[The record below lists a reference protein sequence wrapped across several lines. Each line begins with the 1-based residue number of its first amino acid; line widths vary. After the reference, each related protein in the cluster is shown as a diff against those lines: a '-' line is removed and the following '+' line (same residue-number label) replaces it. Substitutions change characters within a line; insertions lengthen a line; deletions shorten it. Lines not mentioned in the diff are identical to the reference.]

1 MLALGARWEKSEMFA
16 LLRLVVVLLVVQTI
30 AYICVS
36 LYSRSVRREKLEA
49 RWNEHEMKADKET
62 FVQRGLKRY
71 DNSLRRK
78 LILGVYI
85 VPWVFISVLIYV
97 VNFK

>member
-1 MLALGARWEKSEMFA
+1 MFGF
-16 LLRLVVVLLVVQTI
+16 LRLLVLLLVIQTI
-30 AYICVS
+30 AYVGLS
-36 LYSRSVRREKLEA
+36 LYSRSVRREKLET
-49 RWNEHEMKADKET
+49 RWAERALRMDKET

-71 DNSLRRK
+71 DNSFRRK

-85 VPWVFISVLIYV
+85 VPWVLISVLIYV